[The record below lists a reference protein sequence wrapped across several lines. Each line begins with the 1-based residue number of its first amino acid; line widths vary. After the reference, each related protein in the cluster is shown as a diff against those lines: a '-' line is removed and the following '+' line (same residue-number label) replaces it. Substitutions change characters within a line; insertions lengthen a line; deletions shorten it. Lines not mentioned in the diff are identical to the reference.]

1 MSLFDEQAGH
11 VIELCAYP
19 EASCESMRTVTL
31 EEHFATPEVLQASA
45 ELQPASRNNFVKA
58 VEEKLLDL
66 GKGRIADMDA
76 AGIDLQVISLT
87 NAGLD
92 KLDGPRATALARD
105 ANDKLAAAV
114 KAHPQRFAGFAALAL
129 QEPEKAAAEFERCV
143 RKLGFK
149 GALIH
154 GTTKGVF
161 LDDPQFTPIF
171 EAAQAMDVPIY
182 LHPTLPP
189 KPVEDAYFGGLP
201 GQLGFF
207 LSTAA
212 WGWHVETGLHCL
224 RLIGSGLFDRLPKL
238 KIIIGHMGED
248 LPFSIARA
256 DAVLS
261 RDTKHLQRKFSE
273 YFQEYFY
280 ITTSGYFT
288 VPPFLCTL
296 QVMGADR
303 ILFSVDYPY
312 SPNTVGR
319 NFLNALPVSAE
330 DLGKISHG
338 NTERLLKL

>member
-1 MSLFDEQAGH
+1 
-11 VIELCAYP
+11 
-19 EASCESMRTVTL
+19 MRTITL
-31 EEHFATPEVLQASA
+31 EEHFATAEVLKTSA
-45 ELQPASRNNFVKA
+45 ELQPASRNNFVKV

-66 GKGRIADMDA
+66 GKTRIADMDA

-92 KLDGPRATALARD
+92 KLDGAKATPLIRD
-105 ANDKLAAAV
+105 SNDKLAAAV
-114 KAHPQRFAGFAALAL
+114 QAHPQRFAGFAALAL
-129 QEPEKAAAEFERCV
+129 QEPEKAATEFERSV

-161 LDDPQFTPIF
+161 LDDPRFTPLF
-171 EAAQAMDVPIY
+171 ETAQALDVPIY

-189 KPVEDAYFGGLP
+189 KPVEDAYFSGLP
-201 GQLGFF
+201 GQFGFF

-224 RLIGSGLFDRLPKL
+224 RLIGSGLFDRFPKL

-256 DAVLS
+256 DAILS
-261 RDTKHLQRKFSE
+261 RDTKHLKRKISE
-273 YFQEYFY
+273 YFQENFY

-296 QVMGADR
+296 QVVGADR

-312 SPNTVGR
+312 SPNTAGR
-319 NFLNALPVSAE
+319 NFLNTLPVSTE

-338 NTERLLKL
+338 NAERLLKL

>member
-1 MSLFDEQAGH
+1 
-11 VIELCAYP
+11 
-19 EASCESMRTVTL
+19 MRTITL
-31 EEHFATPEVLQASA
+31 EEHFATAEVLKTSA
-45 ELQPASRNNFVKA
+45 ELQPASRNNFVKV

-66 GKGRIADMDA
+66 GKTRIADMDA

-92 KLDGPRATALARD
+92 KLDGAKATPLIRD
-105 ANDKLAAAV
+105 SNDKLAAAV
-114 KAHPQRFAGFAALAL
+114 QAHPQRFAGFAALAL
-129 QEPEKAAAEFERCV
+129 QEPEKAAAEFERSV

-161 LDDPQFTPIF
+161 LDDPRFAPLF
-171 EAAQAMDVPIY
+171 ETAQALDVPIY

-189 KPVEDAYFGGLP
+189 KPVEDAYFTGLP

-224 RLIGSGLFDRLPKL
+224 RLIGSGLFDRFPKV

-256 DAVLS
+256 DAILS
-261 RDTKHLQRKFSE
+261 RDTKHLKRKISE
-273 YFQEYFY
+273 YFQDNFY

-296 QVMGADR
+296 QVVGADR

-312 SPNTVGR
+312 SPNTAGR
-319 NFLNALPVSAE
+319 NFLNTLPVSAE

-338 NTERLLKL
+338 NAERLLKL

>member
-1 MSLFDEQAGH
+1 
-11 VIELCAYP
+11 
-19 EASCESMRTVTL
+19 MRTITL
-31 EEHFATPEVLQASA
+31 EEHFATAEVLKTSA
-45 ELQPASRNNFVKA
+45 ELQPASRNNFVKV

-66 GKGRIADMDA
+66 GKTRIADMDA

-92 KLDGPRATALARD
+92 KLDGAKATPLIRD
-105 ANDKLAAAV
+105 SNDKLAAAV
-114 KAHPQRFAGFAALAL
+114 QAHPQRFAGFAALAL
-129 QEPEKAAAEFERCV
+129 QEPEKAAAEFERSV

-161 LDDPQFTPIF
+161 LDDPRFTPLF
-171 EAAQAMDVPIY
+171 ETAQALDVPIY

-189 KPVEDAYFGGLP
+189 KPVEDAYFSGLP

-224 RLIGSGLFDRLPKL
+224 RLIGSGLFDRFPKL

-256 DAVLS
+256 ESVLP
-261 RDTKHLQRKFSE
+261 RETKHLKRKIGE
-273 YFQEYFY
+273 YFQENFY

-296 QVMGADR
+296 QVVGADH

-312 SPNTVGR
+312 SPNTAGR
-319 NFLNALPVSAE
+319 NFLNALPVSTE

-338 NTERLLKL
+338 NAERLLKL

>member
-1 MSLFDEQAGH
+1 
-11 VIELCAYP
+11 
-19 EASCESMRTVTL
+19 MRTITL
-31 EEHFATPEVLQASA
+31 EEHFATPEVLKKSA
-45 ELQPASRNNFVKA
+45 EIQPASRNVFVKA
-58 VEEKLLDL
+58 VQEKLLDL

-92 KLDGPRATALARD
+92 KLDGPTATALAHD
-105 ANDKLAAAV
+105 ANDKLSEAV
-114 KAHPQRFAGFAALAL
+114 RAHPKRFAGFATLAL

-149 GALIH
+149 GTLIH

-161 LDDPQFTPIF
+161 LDDARFTPIF
-171 EAAQAMDVPIY
+171 EAAQALDVPVY

-201 GQLGFF
+201 GQTGFY

-212 WGWHVETGLHCL
+212 WGWHVETGMHCL
-224 RLIGSGLFDRLPKL
+224 RLMVSGLFDRFPRLN
-238 KIIIGHMGED
+238 IIIGHMGED

-256 DAVLS
+256 EAVLS
-261 RDTKHLQRKFSE
+261 RETNHLKRKVSE
-273 YFQEYFY
+273 YFQNHFY

-288 VPPFLCTL
+288 VPPLLCTL
-296 QVMGADR
+296 QVVGADR

-319 NFLNALPVSAE
+319 KFLDALPVSPD

-338 NTERLLKL
+338 NAERLLKL

>member
-1 MSLFDEQAGH
+1 
-11 VIELCAYP
+11 
-19 EASCESMRTVTL
+19 MRTITL
-31 EEHFATPEVLQASA
+31 EEHFATAEVLKTSA
-45 ELQPASRNNFVKA
+45 ELQPASRNNFVKV

-66 GKGRIADMDA
+66 GKTRIADMDA

-92 KLDGPRATALARD
+92 KLDGAKATPLIRD
-105 ANDKLAAAV
+105 SNDKLAAAV
-114 KAHPQRFAGFAALAL
+114 QAHPQRFAGFAALAL
-129 QEPEKAAAEFERCV
+129 QEPEKAAAEFERSV

-161 LDDPQFTPIF
+161 LDDPRFTPLF
-171 EAAQAMDVPIY
+171 ETAQALDVPID

-189 KPVEDAYFGGLP
+189 KPVEDAYFSGLP

-224 RLIGSGLFDRLPKL
+224 RLIGSGLFDRFPKL

-256 DAVLS
+256 ESVLS
-261 RDTKHLQRKFSE
+261 RETKHLKRKIGE
-273 YFQEYFY
+273 YFQENFY

-296 QVMGADR
+296 QVVGADH

-312 SPNTVGR
+312 SPNTAGR
-319 NFLNALPVSAE
+319 NFLNALPVSTE

-338 NTERLLKL
+338 NAERLLKL

>member
-1 MSLFDEQAGH
+1 
-11 VIELCAYP
+11 
-19 EASCESMRTVTL
+19 MRTITL
-31 EEHFATPEVLQASA
+31 EEHFATPEVLKKSA
-45 ELQPASRNNFVKA
+45 EIQPASRNVFVKA
-58 VEEKLLDL
+58 VQEKLLDL

-92 KLDGPRATALARD
+92 KLDGPTATALAHD
-105 ANDKLAAAV
+105 ANDKLSEAV
-114 KAHPQRFAGFAALAL
+114 RAHPQRFAGFATLAL
-129 QEPEKAAAEFERCV
+129 QEPEKAAAELERCV

-149 GALIH
+149 GTLIH

-161 LDDPQFTPIF
+161 LDDARFTPIF
-171 EAAQAMDVPIY
+171 EAAQALDVPVY

-201 GQLGFF
+201 GQTGFY

-212 WGWHVETGLHCL
+212 WGWHVETGMHCL
-224 RLIGSGLFDRLPKL
+224 RLMVSGLFDRFPRLN
-238 KIIIGHMGED
+238 IIIGHMGED

-256 DAVLS
+256 EAVLS
-261 RDTKHLQRKFSE
+261 RETNHLKRKVSE
-273 YFQEYFY
+273 YFQDHFY

-288 VPPFLCTL
+288 VPPLLCTL
-296 QVMGADR
+296 QVVGADR

-319 NFLNALPVSAE
+319 KFLDALPVSPD

-338 NTERLLKL
+338 NAERLLKL